1 MAEVP
6 LFGHEVDFLI
16 RFHVGE
22 RSFLPVNKAKLGVW
36 EWKHEWKDKGSQGLL
51 PVYNFEFPH

>member
-1 MAEVP
+1 MSEVP

-36 EWKHEWKDKGSQGLL
+36 DWKHGVEGQGLTGASACL
-51 PVYNFEFPH
+51 